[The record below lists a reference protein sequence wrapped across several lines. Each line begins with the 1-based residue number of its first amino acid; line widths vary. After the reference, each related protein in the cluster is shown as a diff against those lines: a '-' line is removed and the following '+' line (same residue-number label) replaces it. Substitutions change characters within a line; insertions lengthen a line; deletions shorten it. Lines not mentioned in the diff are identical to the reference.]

1 MENTDIMY
9 VILNEL
15 NFFCQYNWVTHFQLI
30 FNFGRISVGVIIQKE
45 IESYYEVMEI
55 YPKYPY
61 IWYKLGLAYYAIG
74 YKQKGKEYFH
84 RMKATEKERKREDK
98 MKQFRI

>member
-1 MENTDIMY
+1 MSI
-9 VILNEL
+9 VIQNDGIEETIVGWWNNIPNEL
-15 NFFCQYNWVTHFQLI
+15 K
-30 FNFGRISVGVIIQKE
+30 IQKE